1 MIKKLSVSLASV
13 GLFSAFAFGAV
24 PTFADTSQGTEQVGE
39 EVETKEELLK
49 MLQEEYGTEDRF
61 YLEFEDD
68 EYKEEINPVTG
79 MARTTNKKT
88 GETEEY
94 EAFGEF
100 ELFTKEE
107 FLKSLQEE
115 YGTEDKFFL
124 EYEDDQTKEEINP
137 ITGMARITDKEK
149 GTIEEYDA
157 FKALETVINDKLLQ
171 TLQEEYGTEN
181 RFYLVYEDEE
191 IKEEINPV
199 TGMSRLTDKESGE
212 VDELSLIEETEVAGS
227 KE

>member
-1 MIKKLSVSLASV
+1 MIKKLSVSLALV

-88 GETEEY
+88 GENEEY

-100 ELFTKEE
+100 ELFTKE
-107 FLKSLQEE
+107 
-115 YGTEDKFFL
+115 
-124 EYEDDQTKEEINP
+124 P
-137 ITGMARITDKEK
+137 
-149 GTIEEYDA
+149 
-157 FKALETVINDKLLQ
+157 VV
-171 TLQEEYGTEN
+171 
-181 RFYLVYEDEE
+181 LV
-191 IKEEINPV
+191 N
-199 TGMSRLTDKESGE
+199 
-212 VDELSLIEETEVAGS
+212 
-227 KE
+227 